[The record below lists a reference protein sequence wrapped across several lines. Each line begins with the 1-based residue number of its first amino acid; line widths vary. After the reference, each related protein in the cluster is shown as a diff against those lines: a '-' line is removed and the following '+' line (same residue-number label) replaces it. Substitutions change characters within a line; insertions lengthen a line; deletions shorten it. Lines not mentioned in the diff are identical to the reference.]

1 MKIIINRLQELRT
14 EEKAKERTI
23 KNVLDAEKAYYRGLY
38 KNYSR
43 SEIEALDR
51 ACKEMKNKA
60 RLSEVS
66 YRNSMVSI
74 LNQCLHIF
82 MVELSATSDMQKN
95 FAEKILDLLSTFDD
109 SPRTFSTL
117 GFNFDVENDDHIFP
131 DNNDTVGDGLNNKL
145 SRSTNKSDFDKSLTP
160 ANNGKNNKL
169 SRYSRL
175 ASFMSEKLSTKRPNE
190 TFSPKNSTLHKI
202 NEDEVN
208 DFNDNDSN
216 KENEYLGNQR
226 LLQQN
231 HSSTVLIHNPVDK
244 PNSKQLFEE
253 RYDLIEADI
262 FQPGTLFSQPF
273 ATY

>member
-1 MKIIINRLQELRT
+1 MTIEEVNGIDFALGLKLKIIVNRLQELRT

-23 KNVLDAEKAYYRGLY
+23 KNVLDAEKAYYRALY

-74 LNQCLHIF
+74 LNQCLHVF

-117 GFNFDVENDDHIFP
+117 GFNFDVEKDDYIF
-131 DNNDTVGDGLNNKL
+131 
-145 SRSTNKSDFDKSLTP
+145 LTI
-160 ANNGKNNKL
+160 L
-169 SRYSRL
+169 IL
-175 ASFMSEKLSTKRPNE
+175 LE
-190 TFSPKNSTLHKI
+190 T
-202 NEDEVN
+202 
-208 DFNDNDSN
+208 
-216 KENEYLGNQR
+216 
-226 LLQQN
+226 
-231 HSSTVLIHNPVDK
+231 
-244 PNSKQLFEE
+244 
-253 RYDLIEADI
+253 A
-262 FQPGTLFSQPF
+262 
-273 ATY
+273 